1 MSLTVFT
8 IGHSAR
14 PLPDFTALLETH
26 GVAQVAD
33 VRRYPA
39 SARWPHFNKDALAAA
54 LADRGVMYRHFPALG
69 GRRKPIPDSSNTALR
84 HESFR
89 GYADH
94 MQTAEF
100 ENGLLDL
107 LGFARLATTALMCA
121 EAVWWSCHRKLL
133 SDVLLVRGVQV
144 RHILST
150 AAPKRHELS
159 EFARATSGTVTYPGL
174 L

>member
-1 MSLTVFT
+1 MSVAVFT
-8 IGHSAR
+8 IGHSAQ
-14 PLPDFTALLETH
+14 PFDKFAALLEAH
-26 GVAQVAD
+26 AVAQVAD
-33 VRRYPA
+33 VRRFPA
-39 SARWPHFNKDALAAA
+39 SARWPHFIKDALQAA
-54 LADRGVMYRHFPALG
+54 LAARRVGYQHFAALG
-69 GRRKPIPDSSNTALR
+69 GRRKPRTDSPNTALR

-94 MQTAEF
+94 MQTPEF

-107 LGFARLATTALMCA
+107 LRFSEVATTALMCA
-121 EAVWWSCHRKLL
+121 EAVWWQCHRKLL

-150 AAPKRHELS
+150 AAPKHHELS
-159 EFARATSGTVTYPGL
+159 QFAREASGRVTYPGL